1 MTPTA
6 SIISN
11 RILDKLEWPVLLNIL
26 ADYSQTEEGRTL
38 CTSLSPTL
46 AREEIEERWKIVEPL
61 KLIAQQNYR
70 PPVGY
75 LPVMGAVFRAAG
87 LGQMLDGPTLRVVA
101 DLLESTKKVHQ
112 FSTDLAP
119 RCPPLLQIKARL
131 YVMPKLLSSINRAVG
146 LDGKLLDDA
155 SETLTRI
162 RKQKITV
169 RKKIEE
175 TISKI
180 VHEDQE
186 TEKYLQDDFF
196 TIRSERYVIP
206 IRIDGRGR
214 VKGSILDT
222 SDSGQTLFI
231 EPAGI
236 APINDQ
242 LLELELE
249 EKLEI
254 LRIFRELS
262 ESVAADLD
270 VLKGNY
276 ETLIEVDFHTAQAGL
291 AAEIDAGPV
300 KLADRPQ
307 LHLVDARHPLVKRPG
322 DRPAIGNSVNL
333 KDEQS
338 VLIISGPNAGGKTV
352 VLKTVG
358 LLHLMA
364 KAGLLLPAERES
376 SVYLFEKIWL
386 EMGDAQNLSANLS
399 TFSGHLMGL
408 KPILETAGAQDLV
421 LLDELAVGTDPQT
434 GAAIGA
440 SILESLASRKA
451 VSLVTTHFD
460 ALKGMAVR
468 DQRFRNG
475 SMEFSLQN
483 LKPTYKLI
491 LDIPGQSY
499 GLEVAEQIGLPR
511 AIVERAK
518 ELRGQTVSNLDAA
531 INDLMQA
538 RDEARAASETA
549 RKAKLD
555 AEAERARW
563 DQERELLAEQRKKI
577 TKQLSDKYDEKIQD
591 MRREFEDIVVRIR
604 QALKD
609 SQRMTEGREGL
620 MKERHAAEGSLRKME
635 NLVGELA
642 QAYDAAEKLPGSPAS
657 RENISEGSPVY
668 VLPLKKAGKV
678 LKTGDL
684 ETVEVEVGI
693 IKLRVSM
700 HDLRLLSPGE
710 AAGGPQSK
718 GQKPSQSGGQKRA
731 SNQQAPQEGGEKPI
745 GLAIQG
751 PTNTIDLR
759 GMDADTALQETWNFI
774 DRSLLKGEIAVIIVH
789 GHGNDILK
797 NTVRKALKD
806 NCPYDVR
813 FRSGLPQEGGDGV
826 TVVAL
831 RG

>member
-1 MTPTA
+1 MKQTVPL
-6 SIISN
+6 ISN
-11 RILDKLEWPVLLNIL
+11 RILEKLEWPMLLDIL
-26 ADYSQTEEGRTL
+26 ANFSQTEEGNAL
-38 CTSLSPTL
+38 CIGLSPTL
-46 AREEIEERWKIVEPL
+46 SRDEIESRWHLVEPL
-61 KLIAQQNYR
+61 KHLSQQNYR
-70 PPVGY
+70 PPVGF
-75 LPVMGAVFRAAG
+75 LPVMGAVFRAAS
-87 LGQMLDGPTLRVVA
+87 LGQIFDGQTLRVVA

-112 FSTDLAP
+112 FSNDLAAK
-119 RCPPLLQIKARL
+119 CPPLMSIRARL
-131 YVMPKLLSSINRAVG
+131 YPMPKLLMSINRAVG

-155 SETLTRI
+155 SEELTKI
-162 RKQKITV
+162 RRQKIVV

-175 TISKI
+175 AISRI
-180 VHEDQE
+180 VHDDTE

-196 TIRSERYVIP
+196 TVRSERYVIP

-270 VLKGNY
+270 VIKGNY
-276 ETLIEVDFHTAQAGL
+276 ETLIEVDFLSAQAGL
-291 AAEIDAGPV
+291 AASIDAGPV
-300 KLADRPQ
+300 KIAGRP
-307 LHLVDARHPLVKRPG
+307 HLNLIDARHPLVKRPG
-322 DRPAIGNSVNL
+322 DKPAVSNSINIR
-333 KDEQS
+333 DDQS

-358 LLHLMA
+358 LIHLMA
-364 KAGLLLPAERES
+364 KAGLLVPADSQS
-376 SVYLFEKIWL
+376 SVHLFEKIWL
-386 EMGDAQNLSANLS
+386 EMGDSQNLSANLS

-408 KPILETAGAQDLV
+408 KPILESAGDNDLV

-440 SILESLASRKA
+440 AILESLAGRQS

-468 DQRFRNG
+468 DPRFRNG

-491 LDIPGQSY
+491 LDVPGQSY
-499 GLEVAEQIGLPR
+499 GLEVAEQIGLPTR
-511 AIVERAK
+511 IIERAK

-531 INDLMQA
+531 INDLMKA
-538 RDEARAASETA
+538 RDDARASQEAT

-555 AEAERARW
+555 ADAEKSRW

-577 TKQLSDKYDEKIQD
+577 TKQLSDKYDDKIQD
-591 MRREFEDIVVRIR
+591 MRREFEDIVTRIR

-609 SQRMTEGREGL
+609 SERMTEGRENL
-620 MKERHAAEGSLRKME
+620 MKDRQAAESSLKKME
-635 NLVGELA
+635 GLVGELA
-642 QAYDAAEKLPGSPAS
+642 QAYDASEKLPGVVAT
-657 RENISEGSPVY
+657 RDNIKEGSPVY
-668 VLPLKKAGKV
+668 ILPLKKTGKI
-678 LKTGDL
+678 LKTGDF
-684 ETVEVEVGI
+684 ETLEVEVGI

-700 HDLRLLSPGE
+700 QDLRLLSPGE
-710 AAGGPQSK
+710 AVNQTGNKGSAQKQQQSRSVRPLQRSPEDK
-718 GQKPSQSGGQKRA
+718 D
-731 SNQQAPQEGGEKPI
+731 KPI

-751 PTNTIDLR
+751 ATNTIDLR
-759 GMDADTALQETWNFI
+759 GMDADTAIQETWNFI
-774 DRSLLKGEIAVIIVH
+774 DRSLLKGEITVIIVH
-789 GHGNDILK
+789 GHGTDILK
-797 NTVRKALKD
+797 TAIRRELQH

-826 TVVAL
+826 TIVAL
-831 RG
+831 RN

>member
-1 MTPTA
+1 MKQTA
-6 SIISN
+6 PLISN
-11 RILDKLEWPVLLNIL
+11 RILEKLEWPMLLDIL
-26 ADYSQTEEGRTL
+26 ASFSQTEEGNAL
-38 CTSLSPTL
+38 CIGLSPTL
-46 AREEIEERWKIVEPL
+46 SRDEIESRWHLVEPL
-61 KLIAQQNYR
+61 KHLSQQNYR
-70 PPVGY
+70 PPVGF
-75 LPVMGAVFRAAG
+75 LPVMGSVFRAAS
-87 LGQMLDGPTLRVVA
+87 LGQIFDGQTLRVVA
-101 DLLESTKKVHQ
+101 DLLESARKVHQ
-112 FSTDLAP
+112 FANDLAAK
-119 RCPPLLQIKARL
+119 CPPLMSIRARL
-131 YVMPKLLSSINRAVG
+131 YPMPKLLMSINRAVG

-155 SETLTRI
+155 SEELTKI
-162 RKQKITV
+162 RRQKIVV

-175 TISKI
+175 AISRI
-180 VHEDQE
+180 VHDDTE

-196 TIRSERYVIP
+196 TVRSERYVIP

-262 ESVAADLD
+262 ESVAGDLD
-270 VLKGNY
+270 VIKGNY
-276 ETLIEVDFHTAQAGL
+276 ETLIEVDFLSAQASL
-291 AAEIDAGPV
+291 AASIDAGPV
-300 KLADRPQ
+300 KIVDRP
-307 LHLVDARHPLVKRPG
+307 HLNLIDARHPLVKRPG
-322 DRPAIGNSVNL
+322 DKPAVSNSINI
-333 KDEQS
+333 KDGQS
-338 VLIISGPNAGGKTV
+338 VLMISGPNAGGKTV

-358 LLHLMA
+358 LIHLMA
-364 KAGLLLPAERES
+364 KAGLLVPADNNS
-376 SVYLFEKIWL
+376 SVHLFEKIWL
-386 EMGDAQNLSANLS
+386 EMGDSQNLSANLS

-408 KPILETAGAQDLV
+408 KPILESAGDNDLV

-440 SILESLASRKA
+440 AILESLAGRQS

-491 LDIPGQSY
+491 LDVPGQSY
-499 GLEVAEQIGLPR
+499 GLEVAEQIGLPTK
-511 AIVERAK
+511 IIERAK

-538 RDEARAASETA
+538 RDEARSSQEAT
-549 RKAKLD
+549 RKARLD
-555 AEAERARW
+555 AEAEKGRW

-577 TKQLSDKYDEKIQD
+577 TKQLSEKYDDKIQE
-591 MRREFEDIVVRIR
+591 MRREFEDIVTRIR

-609 SQRMTEGREGL
+609 SERMTEGRENL
-620 MKERHAAEGSLRKME
+620 MKDRHFAEASLKKME
-635 NLVGELA
+635 NIVGELA
-642 QAYDAAEKLPGSPAS
+642 QAYDASEKLPGVVAS
-657 RENISEGSPVY
+657 RENVKAGSPVY
-668 VLPLKKAGKV
+668 ILPLKKTGKI
-678 LKTGDL
+678 LKTGDFEIL
-684 ETVEVEVGI
+684 EVEVGI

-700 HDLRLLSPGE
+700 QDLRLLSPGE
-710 AAGGPQSK
+710 AVNQSTSK
-718 GQKPSQSGGQKRA
+718 GNNQKP
-731 SNQQAPQEGGEKPI
+731 QQRSRPLQRTPEDKDKPI

-751 PTNTIDLR
+751 ATNTIDLR
-759 GMDADTALQETWNFI
+759 GMDADTAIQETWNFI
-774 DRSLLKGEIAVIIVH
+774 DRSLLKGEVTVIIVH
-789 GHGNDILK
+789 GHGTDILK
-797 NTVRKALKD
+797 TAIRRELQN

-826 TVVAL
+826 TIVAL
-831 RG
+831 RN